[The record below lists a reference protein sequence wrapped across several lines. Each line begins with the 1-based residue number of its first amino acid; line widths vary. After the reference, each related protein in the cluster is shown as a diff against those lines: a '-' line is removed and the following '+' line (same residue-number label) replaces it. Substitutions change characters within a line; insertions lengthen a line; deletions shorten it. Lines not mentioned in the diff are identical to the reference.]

1 MTRFLLFCAALA
13 LSAAA
18 IPAAAQP
25 APMAET
31 PPPPAL
37 PPSEPAETPEPEP
50 EPPLPPVESER
61 KLALHG
67 YLSQAFA
74 VSDGHQVLG
83 IPKQG
88 TFDYRT
94 AALQLRATLSRK
106 DSFVIQLTQER
117 LGESPVTSD
126 RNNIEL
132 DWIFYERQFGASTS
146 LRVGRVRVPFGIY
159 NEIRFVGALLPFY
172 RTPEVFYPVGGY
184 AFSSV
189 DGGLVSRSFFEGRPF
204 SLDAD
209 VYGGEWSFLQVAGAP
224 PVTVKNGFGG
234 QLWLRTPVQGLRFG
248 LGGNRSTWHHAID
261 QPPGARVPH
270 DRWVASVDG
279 NFDRIRA
286 SAELERDSF
295 ADVVVEATYL
305 QVSLRATDR
314 LSVNLQAST
323 SQLHLALAQFDEELA
338 REFAAG
344 LGYAIRPDLVVKVEH
359 HWATSRRFEV
369 PGATVFDAP
378 RKANF
383 AIVSLSALF

>member
-1 MTRFLLFCAALA
+1 MMRSSLFCAALA
-13 LSAAA
+13 LGAVAT
-18 IPAAAQP
+18 PAAAQP
-25 APMAET
+25 PPTVQT
-31 PPPPAL
+31 PPTDA
-37 PPSEPAETPEPEP
+37 
-50 EPPLPPVESER
+50 LPPVESER
-61 KLALHG
+61 KLVVHG

-126 RNNIEL
+126 GHDIEL

-189 DGGLVSRSFFEGRPF
+189 DGALASRSFFEGRNF

-224 PVTVKNGFGG
+224 AVTVKNGFGG

-248 LGGNRSTWHHAID
+248 LGGNRSTWLHSID
-261 QPPGARVPH
+261 QPPDARVRH

-279 NFDRIRA
+279 NFDRVRA
-286 SAELERDSF
+286 SAEFERETF
-295 ADVVVEATYL
+295 PNVDVQATYL
-305 QVSLRATDR
+305 QVTFRATDR

-323 SQLHLALAQFDEELA
+323 SQLRLGAAQFDEELA
-338 REFAAG
+338 RELAAG

-369 PGATVFDAP
+369 PGASVFDAP